1 MRPLCGKRGWVPSVL
16 GRRQQSRG
24 ALFSLRPR
32 ALRGIPGNRTCPE
45 QGVQSPFYRLGR
57 EASRRLSTK
66 NPRCHE
72 GGGQGRGGNTPQVE
86 LELCARTP
94 VGRAGPRALHTVPNL
109 PVQGTLV
116 TASQGEGLQGTGC
129 ELQPWGGVGQ
139 SRGVEGGL
147 TDEHVGGGGMG
158 PRGELRIGI
167 SVRKWACPKLD
178 NSIIV
183 NPQNSNADKGRKG
196 SIQDPMDYKLS
207 FFKVYLF

>member
-1 MRPLCGKRGWVPSVL
+1 M
-16 GRRQQSRG
+16 
-24 ALFSLRPR
+24 
-32 ALRGIPGNRTCPE
+32 
-45 QGVQSPFYRLGR
+45 
-57 EASRRLSTK
+57 
-66 NPRCHE
+66 
-72 GGGQGRGGNTPQVE
+72 E

-94 VGRAGPRALHTVPNL
+94 VGRAGPRALQTVPNL

-178 NSIIV
+178 NSIII

-207 FFKVYLF
+207 LFFKFIYFEKECGSSRERERERESQADSALAARSPMRAQSHEP